1 MDCLALFE
9 ILEEFQCPVNGVGTL
24 DSGAGENVVQWCLGG
39 RSVGQKSPVE
49 VEHAQKLTEL
59 TGGLWRVAVL
69 EMGHSLFQRLRTFG
83 GHLVTEENNLGCL
96 KMHFTGLMMIP
107 YL

>member
-1 MDCLALFE
+1 
-9 ILEEFQCPVNGVGTL
+9 VGAL
-24 DSGAGENVVQWCLGG
+24 DSGAVQNVVQWCLSG

-49 VEHAQKLTEL
+49 VQHAQKSTEL

-83 GHLVTEENNLGCL
+83 GHLVTEEGDLGCSQDALRRVDDDPIPL
-96 KMHFTGLMMIP
+96 KLGEVSS
-107 YL
+107 